1 LLEILS
7 KSGSLIDFL
16 REKKDDLDSLFEDL
30 DDEKNIDLYPII
42 ANMRKLSK
50 IMMNF
55 STIVSISIS
64 EFMEKSE

>member
-64 EFMEKSE
+64 EFL